1 MTFGDSVSTCIK
13 KYFVFKGRASKSE
26 FWWFQLIWVVSYV
39 VMIISNNEAIAFI
52 CLGIII
58 FIAIP
63 LISVGVRRLH
73 DTNKSGF
80 YYLLSLIP
88 FIGGLIL
95 LFMMIGDGTKG
106 KNQYG
111 PDPLKKVVKK
121 RKKNKS
127 FIKAFYICN

>member
-95 LFMMIGDGTKG
+95 LFMMISDGTKG

-121 RKKNKS
+121 RKKK
-127 FIKAFYICN
+127 

>member
-1 MTFGDSVSTCIK
+1 MTFSESVSTCIK

-80 YYLLSLIP
+80 YYFLSLIP
-88 FIGGLIL
+88 FIGGLIIL
-95 LFMMIGDGTKG
+95 LMMIGDGTKG

-121 RKKNKS
+121 RKKK
-127 FIKAFYICN
+127 

>member
-1 MTFGDSVSTCIK
+1 MTFGDSVSTCLK

-26 FWWFQLIWVVSYV
+26 FWWFQLIWVVSYI
-39 VMIISNNEAIAFI
+39 VMIISNNEAIAFF

-88 FIGGLIL
+88 FIGGLII

-121 RKKNKS
+121 RKKK
-127 FIKAFYICN
+127 